1 MPPSDYQR
9 IEQAILFLERN
20 LHRQPRLEEVAR
32 SVHLSEYHFQR
43 LFRRWAGI
51 SPKRFLQFL
60 TVEYAKRRL
69 EESRPVLAVA
79 YDAGLTGGGRL
90 HDLFV
95 AAEAVTPGEYRRA
108 GEGVRMA
115 YGFHDTPFGRALVA
129 ATERGI
135 CALSFVEEGE
145 EERALAELEARW
157 SGAERVEDREATGRL
172 AARAFA
178 PAGEGGEG
186 TPLTLHLR
194 GTNFQIRV
202 WEALL
207 RIPPGHLASYGEL
220 AAHVGRPEASRAV
233 AGAVARNPVGYLI
246 PCHRVIRGL
255 GALGGYRWGTARKRA
270 LLGGEAAR
278 VEGRNPGSAPGV
290 PPLATPPAS

>member
-1 MPPSDYQR
+1 MQPSDYQR

-51 SPKRFLQFL
+51 SPKRFLQYL

-69 EESRPVLAVA
+69 EESRPVLATA
-79 YDAGLTGGGRL
+79 YDAGLSGAGRL

-95 AAEAVTPGEYRRA
+95 AAEAVTPGEYRRR
-108 GEGVRMA
+108 GEGVRMV
-115 YGFHDTPFGRALVA
+115 YGFHDTPFGRCLLA
-129 ATERGI
+129 ATGRGI
-135 CALSFVEEGE
+135 CALSFVESGE
-145 EERALAELEARW
+145 EEDARAELEARW
-157 SGAERVEDREATGRL
+157 SGAERVEDPETTGKL
-172 AARAFA
+172 AARAFS
-178 PAGEGGEG
+178 PAEDGSGEDA
-186 TPLTLHLR
+186 PLTLHLR

-207 RIPPGHLASYGEL
+207 RIPPGHVTSYGEL
-220 AAHVGRPEASRAV
+220 AARLGSPEASRAV

-270 LLGGEAAR
+270 MLGWEAAR
-278 VEGRNPGSAPGV
+278 AG
-290 PPLATPPAS
+290 